1 MSQTKK
7 IVIFLLSFFIA
18 VFTLSFAFQKISFLL
33 VDTDPNIINN
43 IISPLLI
50 TLGILFLILIQ
61 TIIKYIVN
69 KKILKTNES
78 LASASITKFKAKERF
93 LPYTLLIIVYII
105 PLTREFV
112 FNNTTIIRLLLFIG
126 AVMIIEVI
134 LRISN
139 KNIKIYFLK
148 NGVLILG
155 FDTRIEIPLGTSMN
169 LYNDSGF
176 YSYSYLKEY
185 LILQD
190 RIILFLRNDYG
201 QIEFLANNEL
211 KRQFTGLMAQN
222 KIPVRK
228 VHN

>member
-7 IVIFLLSFFIA
+7 IVIFLLSFFIS
-18 VFTLSFAFQKISFLL
+18 VFTLSFVFREISFLL

-69 KKILKTNES
+69 KKVLKANES
-78 LASASITKFKAKERF
+78 LASAPITKFKAKERF
-93 LPYTLLIIVYII
+93 LPYALLIIVYII

-112 FNNTTIIRLLLFIG
+112 FNNTTIIRLLLFLG
-126 AVMIIEVI
+126 AIMIIEVI

-148 NGVLILG
+148 NGVLIHG
-155 FDTRIEIPLGTSMN
+155 FDTRIEIPLGANMN

-222 KIPVRK
+222 EIPVKK